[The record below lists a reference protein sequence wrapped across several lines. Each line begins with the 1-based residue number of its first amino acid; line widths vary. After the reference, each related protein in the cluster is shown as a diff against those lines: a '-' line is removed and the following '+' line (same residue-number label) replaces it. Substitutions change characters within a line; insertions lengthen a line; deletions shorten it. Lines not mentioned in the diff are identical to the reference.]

1 MKEAASASGINVS
14 PNNVFQINLEL
25 EHGMLISL
33 CYGYFITVF
42 NAPLCPLSNFS
53 VKPIKSKTT
62 TTKKNTHDQ
71 EIWFGWEMFYI
82 NNN

>member
-62 TTKKNTHDQ
+62 TTKKNTRPGDLV
-71 EIWFGWEMFYI
+71 WLGDVLYK
-82 NNN
+82 